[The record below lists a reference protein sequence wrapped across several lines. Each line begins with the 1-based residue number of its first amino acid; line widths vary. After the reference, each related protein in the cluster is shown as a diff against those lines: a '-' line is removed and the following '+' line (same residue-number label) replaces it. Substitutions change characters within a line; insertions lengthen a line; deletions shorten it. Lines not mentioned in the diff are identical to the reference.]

1 MNASKIPSSAVITG
15 AILILLLWGSA
26 WPQTAASSE
35 EVKKSAP
42 RVYIESAV
50 VNPAVFQKEIA
61 FINHVSNASQAQ
73 VIVTITIARVEIGE
87 AYTLT
92 LTGLSEFA
100 GVNDALTYRVP
111 PGQKTEDTEKELVRF
126 LKLGLL
132 RYVSKTP
139 IGARI
144 SVAFLDQ
151 VRPTAVIDPWNF
163 WVFSFAANGFL
174 NGESSYRNQMW
185 YGSMSASRMTPEWKI
200 RFSAGGSY
208 SHDSF
213 SIPGYTYESDANSRY
228 FSGMIVRSIDD
239 HWSVGGIYQASSS
252 TYNNLK
258 FSLLPAAA
266 LEYDVYP
273 YSQSTK
279 KQLRILY
286 SLGFQAV
293 WYREETIY
301 NKTTEALVGESL
313 SATLE
318 LVQPWGTISTSLE
331 GSHYFHDFSKN
342 KLALNGEI
350 SLRLFKGFNFNISGG
365 GSRIHD
371 QLFLPKEGASLEEI
385 LLRRRQL
392 ETTYNYFFMVGFS
405 YTFGSIFNKT
415 VNPRFGSGSGGI
427 SMSISM

>member
-1 MNASKIPSSAVITG
+1 MNAPKTASSAVITG
-15 AILILLLWGSA
+15 AILFLISSGSA
-26 WPQTAASSE
+26 WCQTPVASE
-35 EVKKSAP
+35 ALKKSAP
-42 RVYIESAV
+42 RVYIDSAV
-50 VNPAVFQKEIA
+50 VNPAVFQKDIA
-61 FINHVSNASQAQ
+61 YVNHVPNASEAQ
-73 VIVTITIARVEIGE
+73 VIVTITTTRGEIGG

-100 GVNDALTYRVP
+100 GVNDVLKYLVP
-111 PGQKTEDTEKELVRF
+111 PGQKTEDTEKELVRI

-139 IGARI
+139 IGGRI
-144 SVAFLDQ
+144 TVAFLDQ

-163 WVFSFAANGFL
+163 WVFSLAANGFL
-174 NGESSYRNQMW
+174 NGESFYQNQMW
-185 YGSMSASRMTPEWKI
+185 FGSISASRVTPEWKI
-200 RFSAGGSY
+200 RMSGGGSY
-208 SHDSF
+208 SRDSF
-213 SIPGYTYESDANSRY
+213 SIPGYTYESDSNSRY

-258 FSLLPAAA
+258 FSLLPAVA
-266 LEYDVYP
+266 LEYDVFP

-301 NKTTEALVGESL
+301 NKKTEGLMGESL

-342 KLALNGEI
+342 KLTLDGEI
-350 SLRLFKGFNFNISGG
+350 SLRLFKGFNFNLSGG
-365 GSRIHD
+365 GSRIRD
-371 QLFLPKEGASLEEI
+371 QLFLPKGGASLEEI